1 MMSLQFIDWLLIA
14 CYLLFAIG
22 VGFWVKEKAGTS
34 MESYFLADRSLPW
47 WWAGTS
53 IAATTFAADTP
64 LAITGIVAARGL
76 SGNWVWMSWIAVH
89 AAVAIIF
96 ARMWRSSGVITDAQF
111 IALRYSGKTAS
122 MLRWFRATLYG
133 FVYNA
138 IILGWVLRAMGKI
151 VEPFFHWEEWT
162 PGLVAIVGNFMP
174 GESALGS
181 PSDVLTIFALI
192 AIVTFYASLGGIRGV
207 IFTDLIQFAIGIIGS
222 IWFAVTAWKAV
233 GGKSG
238 IQSGLTSLY
247 GEDHEFLTFFPAAG
261 DGWLQAIGMGAFMFG
276 MYLLVQSYANVPSD
290 GGGFTMQRL
299 STTKDE
305 KHAKKAALLFIF
317 WQYFVRV
324 WPWFI
329 VAIAALVLIP
339 LGEESAYPLMVKDGT
354 ADRELAYSVLMG
366 ELLPSGVLGLVIVSL
381 LGAFMSTVDTH
392 FNWGASYVVND
403 IFLRLHPKATER
415 QKFWAARLAVLGFA
429 CMAILVS
436 FQINTIEQ
444 AWRWVAFIGA
454 ALGIPTAL
462 RWLWWRVNATAELA
476 SMGFGLITAL
486 LVVFFLD
493 IPFEAQLIYTSLA
506 SLVGMVVG
514 MTFGKPTN
522 ETVLKT
528 FQEQVNPIGV
538 WPINSRK
545 KAVIGL
551 TTALAKVLGL
561 VGSAILVWMLGIK
574 LLFG

>member
-1 MMSLQFIDWLLIA
+1 MSLQLLDWLLIV
-14 CYLLFAIG
+14 CYLLFTVG
-22 VGFWVKEKAGTS
+22 VGLWVKEKANSS

-76 SGNWVWMSWIAVH
+76 SGNWVWMSWIVVH
-89 AAVAIIF
+89 AAVAIVF

-111 IALRYSGKTAS
+111 IAVRYSGRAAS
-122 MLRWFRATLYG
+122 LLRWFRATLYG

-138 IILGWVLRAMGKI
+138 IILGWVLRAMAKI
-151 VEPFFHWEEWT
+151 VEPFFHWEDWT
-162 PGLVAIVGNFMP
+162 PRLVEFIGHCMP
-174 GESALGS
+174 AHSALGS
-181 PSDVLTIFALI
+181 PSDMLTIFTLI

-207 IFTDLIQFAIGIIGS
+207 IFTDLIQFALGIIGS
-222 IWFAVTAWKAV
+222 IWFAYVAWEAV

-238 IQSGLTSLY
+238 IQTGLANLY
-247 GEDHEFLTFFPAAG
+247 GADHDYLALFPSAG
-261 DGWLQAIGMGAFMFG
+261 EGWLQAIGMGGFTFG

-299 STTKDE
+299 NTTKDE
-305 KHAKKAALLFIF
+305 KHARKAALLFIF
-317 WQYFVRV
+317 WQYFVRI

-329 VAIAALVLIP
+329 VAVAALVLIP
-339 LGEESAYPLMVKDGT
+339 LGSESTHALMIKNGQ

-366 ELLPSGVLGLVIVSL
+366 ELLPSGILGLVVVSL

-403 IFLRLHPKATER
+403 IFLRLYPKASRRR
-415 QKFWAARLAVLGFA
+415 QFLVARLAVIGFA
-429 CMAILVS
+429 GMAILIS
-436 FQINTIEQ
+436 FQIDTIEQ

-462 RWLWWRVNATAELA
+462 RWVWWRVNATAELT
-476 SMGFGLITAL
+476 SMACGLVTAL
-486 LVVFFLD
+486 VCVVLQK

-506 SLVGMVVG
+506 SAVGMGIGIVV
-514 MTFGKPTN
+514 GKPTDKA
-522 ETVLKT
+522 VLAS
-528 FQEQVNPIGV
+528 FQQQVRPIGV
-538 WPINSRK
+538 WPINSRRQMVK
-545 KAVIGL
+545 GL
-551 TTALAKVLGL
+551 ALAVVGVLAL
-561 VGSAILVWMLGIK
+561 VGTAVLVWLLGVK